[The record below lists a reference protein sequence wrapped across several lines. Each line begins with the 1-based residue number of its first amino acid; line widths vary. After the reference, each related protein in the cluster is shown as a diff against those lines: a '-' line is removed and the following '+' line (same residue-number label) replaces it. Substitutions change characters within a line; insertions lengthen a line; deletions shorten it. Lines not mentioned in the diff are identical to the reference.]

1 MWWPSSQLSVKC
13 LPWWELLSDVMTS
26 NHLIEFMNHHHT
38 RLIRFR
44 PSPRH
49 MINSGWSWTGFF
61 PISSNRQ
68 ICGRLLLDDLFSNLL
83 KTTLG
88 SHAQTTTDIIYSYN
102 KHKKRETTKLP
113 TLYWS
118 FQARQLLYRYKNYF
132 LFLFSFQRR
141 RSGQSWCVVAPP
153 R

>member
-1 MWWPSSQLSVKC
+1 MLTVLSGVPVPRLVENVYC
-13 LPWWELLSDVMTS
+13 DDVVSPVLSDVMTS
-26 NHLIEFMNHHHT
+26 YHLIRFMNHHHT
-38 RLIRFR
+38 GLIRFR
-44 PSPRH
+44 SYPGLLWDRLLTSQLDR
-49 MINSGWSWTGFF
+49 IF

-113 TLYWS
+113 NDILI
-118 FQARQLLYRYKNYF
+118 L
-132 LFLFSFQRR
+132 
-141 RSGQSWCVVAPP
+141 
-153 R
+153 